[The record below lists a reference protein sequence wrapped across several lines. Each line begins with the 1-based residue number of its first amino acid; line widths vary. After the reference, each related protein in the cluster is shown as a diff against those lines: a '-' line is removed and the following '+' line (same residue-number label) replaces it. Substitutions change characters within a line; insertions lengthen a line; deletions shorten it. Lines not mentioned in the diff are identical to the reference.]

1 MSSRFQYYGGLGPAI
16 AGVSCTLFCI
26 GTILV
31 SLRIYTHFTIVKRS
45 GGWALI
51 WACVAYTLGVP
62 SVILYV
68 MAALDGLGNHLKIVA
83 TDPYLAD
90 SLLYEWIAACTISF
104 SVGFAKL
111 SAMCYILDVQRR
123 THGYGRWALFV
134 FVGGNF
140 ICYIVTVPLIFTQCT
155 PTAGL
160 WNMALGADCSG
171 INRGIIW
178 AEITGAWGA
187 ATDLLLA
194 LYPVFIIYNL
204 QIQLRLKI
212 ILCFLMGL
220 GVFTAICSL
229 VKTAQFNRLEIS
241 PDATYEIAPL
251 MIWGMTEMWIVL
263 IASSVAPLWPLLRLS
278 ASRLTQHH
286 RSTDH
291 SLFSG
296 PVFSRRKFT
305 GHSSRD
311 DDDNGSRP
319 TGGITAHGDA
329 FRKLGSRNTSQ
340 EAMVTAD
347 GIKMTHDITVRHE
360 PVGGRGAESPEGFG
374 GAHGKAVYAGD
385 MA

>member
-1 MSSRFQYYGGLGPAI
+1 
-16 AGVSCTLFCI
+16 
-26 GTILV
+26 
-31 SLRIYTHFTIVKRS
+31 
-45 GGWALI
+45 
-51 WACVAYTLGVP
+51 
-62 SVILYV
+62 
-68 MAALDGLGNHLKIVA
+68 MAALDGLGNHLSIVA

-204 QIQLRLKI
+204 QIQLRLKV

-251 MIWGMTEMWIVL
+251 MIWGMTEMWVVL

-286 RSTDH
+286 RSDH

-296 PVFSRRKFT
+296 PVFSSARRKFT
-305 GHSSRD
+305 NHSSRD
-311 DDDNGSRP
+311 DDA
-319 TGGITAHGDA
+319 TGRGAGGVTHSDA

-347 GIKMTHDITVRHE
+347 GIKMTHDITVSHE
-360 PVGGRGAESPEGFG
+360 PVGGSGGESPEGFG
-374 GAHGKAVYAGD
+374 HPRGHGEAVYAGD